1 MPSYHTEEFKMEMKA
16 DKPKAMKATKL
27 LYPHKMYLGDM
38 MKEAK
43 DEKEHMKLSKQGYT
57 MKKPKMMK

>member
-1 MPSYHTEEFKMEMKA
+1 MAYHTEEPKMEMKA
-16 DKPKAMKATKL
+16 DKPKMKREPKP

-43 DEKEHMKLSKQGYT
+43 DEKEHIKLSKQGYS
-57 MKKPKMMK
+57 MMKPKMMKK